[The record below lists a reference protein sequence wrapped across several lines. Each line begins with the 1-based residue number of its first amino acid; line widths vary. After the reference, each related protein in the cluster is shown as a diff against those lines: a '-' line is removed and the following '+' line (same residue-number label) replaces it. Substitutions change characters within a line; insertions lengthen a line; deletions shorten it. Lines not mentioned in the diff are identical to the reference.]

1 MQDRPTAV
9 ELVEAVARFLGD
21 EVLPILTDP
30 RMRFRGL
37 IAANVLSVVARE
49 LTAGEAPLLS
59 EWQRLVV
66 LLDQPEREPP
76 SRAEELHTAVETL
89 NRELCA
95 RIRAGE
101 ADVGPW
107 QDAVFTHVQRTVT
120 EKLEIT
126 NPRFRQAVEDNI
138 ADGSRTGGSQG

>member
-21 EVLPILTDP
+21 EIIPILTDP

-37 IAANVLSVVARE
+37 IAANVLRVVARE

-66 LLDQPEREPP
+66 LLNQPEREPP
-76 SRAEELHTAVETL
+76 SRAEALHTAVERL
-89 NRELCA
+89 NHELCT

-107 QDAVFTHVQRTVT
+107 HDAVFAHVQRTVI
-120 EKLEIT
+120 EKLEVT
-126 NPRFRQAVEDNI
+126 NPRFLQAVEDTI
-138 ADGSRTGGSQG
+138 A

>member
-21 EVLPILTDP
+21 EVIPILSDP

-37 IAANVLSVVARE
+37 IAGNVLRVVARE

-66 LLDQPEREPP
+66 LLDRPEREPP
-76 SRAEELHTAVETL
+76 SRAEELHIAVETL

-107 QDAVFTHVQRTVT
+107 HDAVFTHVQRTVA
-120 EKLEIT
+120 EKLEIA
-126 NPRFRQAVEDNI
+126 NPRFLQALEDNI
-138 ADGSRTGGSQG
+138 ADGSHAVDR